1 MEKSINDGSTQEEG
15 FLPCKQVSFVWK
27 DEENIEHLLLHCP
40 MVWGI
45 WSFLLTYV
53 GVAWVPPWLIK
64 DWFFGWNNF
73 PLRKSERKAWRAAP
87 FCLFWA
93 IWKERNRVVF
103 EIEEFSLNKLR
114 SAFVYSFCSST
125 GTIVNSDSFVANLIV
140 LLATG

>member
-1 MEKSINDGSTQEEG
+1 MDQLKRRG
-15 FLPCKQVSFVWK
+15 FSLANKCPLYRK

-45 WSFLLTYV
+45 LSFLLTSV

-93 IWKERNRVVF
+93 IWKEMNRVVF